1 MTIKYYSV
9 MLDSAVTFVS
19 KHTHHKPPDNERKR
33 EFSYMSILIGGVAVT
48 TTIQPPR

>member
-1 MTIKYYSV
+1 
-9 MLDSAVTFVS
+9 MLDSVVTFVS

-33 EFSYMSILIGGVAVT
+33 EFSYNMSILVGGVAVT